1 MSFVE
6 DARRL
11 MQDFVAPELRSIT
24 IRLDSADKLATER
37 HAAMLEKIDGLRRE
51 IKLQIDLALANRKL
65 EELERKQQASLAQ
78 SGDAPSATV

>member
-24 IRLDSADKLATER
+24 IPLDLADKLATER
-37 HAAMLEKIDGLRRE
+37 HAAMLEKIDGLRRK

-78 SGDAPSATV
+78 SEDAPSATV